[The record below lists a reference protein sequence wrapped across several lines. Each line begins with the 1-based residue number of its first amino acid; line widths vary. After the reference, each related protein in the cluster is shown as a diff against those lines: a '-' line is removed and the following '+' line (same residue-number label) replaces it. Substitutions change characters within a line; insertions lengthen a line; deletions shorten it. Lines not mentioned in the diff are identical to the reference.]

1 MSRPNSY
8 KREFL
13 TDHEVMNRAAPGGR
27 MPIASAKNATGRGGD
42 WTQIADGSPAAA
54 QAAAERHEAKHRPN
68 LVTRRQREGR

>member
-27 MPIASAKNATGRGGD
+27 LPIKTAHNTVDGD
-42 WTQIADGSPAAA
+42 PAYTPIADGSPAAA
-54 QAAAERHEAKHRPN
+54 QAAAERH
-68 LVTRRQREGR
+68 VQREKPKLAEKREREGK